1 MTLIAVAGRG
11 PLAMAP
17 VLEDF
22 VLVAVAVGT
31 PPFRAIVAAS
41 NAMQT
46 ALLSTPSAYI
56 EAGKMR
62 RACEWIPAKLAAV
75 GEVHFSLPCRPGSE
89 ALQRP
94 GDAIDPFGHLYA
106 RQPHAPAWLALFDC

>member
-41 NAMQT
+41 NA
-46 ALLSTPSAYI
+46 I
-56 EAGKMR
+56 
-62 RACEWIPAKLAAV
+62 
-75 GEVHFSLPCRPGSE
+75 
-89 ALQRP
+89 
-94 GDAIDPFGHLYA
+94 
-106 RQPHAPAWLALFDC
+106 